1 MYVSLRNSPV
11 AAVLSSRGVSR
22 TVVTLGF
29 VSLLTDISSE
39 MVAAVLPLFV
49 VVQLGLSPLTY
60 GFVEGVYQAGSV
72 FARLLGGYLADVR
85 MPKTIAAIGYGVS
98 AICKALLM
106 VATALPVIMAIVALD
121 RAGKGLR
128 TAPRDAMIAD
138 ATPEPILGRAFGFH
152 RALDT
157 FGALLGPIVAWLLLM
172 MALNDFMLVFF
183 VSFCFALLGIILLVF
198 LKSEHAEAADKTAEV
213 QVKQTVV
220 TLAAVAQIFRASS
233 IRWLLII
240 TALLSLATIADGLL
254 YLSLASQGAIQTI
267 HFPLLF
273 VATNFVYLL
282 TAIPVGNLADRIGRP
297 IVFALGYIFLLMAY
311 LGVGMVGETA
321 GLVICVVGLGLYYTA
336 TDGVLSALTA
346 PLLPHHLRS
355 TGLSIVQATQAIGR
369 AVGAILFGIA
379 WSYLGLA
386 TAMWLFV
393 GLLVIAVITAWLL
406 LGRVRASEVSAT

>member
-1 MYVSLRNSPV
+1 MYVSLRNNPV

-85 MPKTIAAIGYGVS
+85 MPKTIAAIGYGLS
-98 AICKALLM
+98 AICKVFLM
-106 VATALPVIMAIVALD
+106 IATALPVIMAIVALD

-138 ATPEPILGRAFGFH
+138 ATPEPILGRAFGVH

-172 MALNDFMLVFF
+172 MALNDFVLVFF

-198 LKSEHAEAADKTAEV
+198 LKPEHLEGADKSADI
-213 QVKQTVV
+213 QVKRPPI
-220 TLAAVAQIFRASS
+220 TLAAVAAIFRASS
-233 IRWLLII
+233 IRWLLVI
-240 TALLSLATIADGLL
+240 TALLSLATIADGFL

-297 IVFALGYIFLLMAY
+297 TVFALGYIFLLVAY

-321 GLVICVVGLGLYYTA
+321 GLAICVVGLGLYYTA

-346 PLLPHHLRS
+346 PLLPQHLRS

-369 AVGAILFGIA
+369 AIGAILFGVA

-386 TAMWLFV
+386 AAMWLFV
-393 GLLVIAVITAWLL
+393 TLLTLAVAAAWLL
-406 LGRVRASEVSAT
+406 LGRVRASEAGAT

>member
-1 MYVSLRNSPV
+1 
-11 AAVLSSRGVSR
+11 
-22 TVVTLGF
+22 
-29 VSLLTDISSE
+29 
-39 MVAAVLPLFV
+39 MVAAVLPLFI

-85 MPKTIAAIGYGVS
+85 MPKTIAAIGYALS
-98 AICKALLM
+98 AICKVLLM
-106 VATALPVIMAIVALD
+106 IATALPVIMAIVALD

-138 ATPEPILGRAFGFH
+138 ATPEPILGRAFGLH

-172 MALNDFMLVFF
+172 MALNDFVLVFF

-198 LKSEHAEAADKTAEV
+198 LKPEHAKGADKSADL
-213 QVKQTVV
+213 QVKPPPI
-220 TLAAVAQIFRASS
+220 TLAAFSTVVGASS
-233 IRWLLII
+233 IRWLLVI
-240 TALLSLATIADGLL
+240 TVLLSLATIADGFL
-254 YLSLASQGAIQTI
+254 YLSLASQGVIQSI

-282 TAIPVGNLADRIGRP
+282 TAIPVGNLADRLGRP
-297 IVFALGYIFLLMAY
+297 TVFALGHIFLLVAY
-311 LGVGMVGETA
+311 LGVGMVGELA

-336 TDGVLSALTA
+336 TDGVLSALTT
-346 PLLPHHLRS
+346 PLLPQHLRA

-369 AVGAILFGIA
+369 AVGAILFGVA

-386 TAMWLFV
+386 TAMWMFV
-393 GLLVIAVITAWLL
+393 AFLTIAVVAAWLL
-406 LGRVRASEVSAT
+406 LGRVRASEGSAA

>member
-198 LKSEHAEAADKTAEV
+198 LKPEHAEAADKTAEV